1 MTEAEFYQAGLYAR
15 NSLVNPKTLEWAG
28 MTFEY
33 DVIEYGEVNCECCGQ
48 SLVEKDTKRFRIY
61 GTDWQATSYI
71 PDNEHELVWVLEYLE
86 KYGKLPPCK
95 LNVIHVHYG
104 YQKQLSKRDG
114 EVF

>member
-48 SLVEKDTKRFRIY
+48 SLVEEDSRRYRIY
-61 GTDWQATSYI
+61 GTDWHSACYV
-71 PDNEHELVWVLEYLE
+71 PDNEAELVWVIEYRDR
-86 KYGKLPPCK
+86 YGKLPPCK
-95 LNVIHVHYG
+95 LNIIHVNYG
-104 YQKQLSKRDG
+104 YVKKTAEHDG
-114 EVF
+114 TVY